1 MGMKFVRSIKKK
13 YWTALQILD
22 KNVIFFITQP
32 KLKSKSD
39 RNYPSDCFHICN
51 PSLKKISKNYSSGI
65 YKWSPHGEHNRYQ
78 GVTAEYNINS
88 DLRTDLSV
96 YRHIF
101 DITSGASY
109 KVVNNDEFSPL
120 FASNFTVS
128 GGVFGERY
136 KSGDIFYLVGCAIP

>member
-1 MGMKFVRSIKKK
+1 MGMKFVGSIKKK
-13 YWTALQILD
+13 DWTALQILD

-78 GVTAEYNINS
+78 GVTAKYSRNY

-96 YRHIF
+96 YRRIAT
-101 DITSGASY
+101 IKSGSSC
-109 KVVNNDEFSPL
+109 KLGNNDKFSPL
-120 FASNFTVS
+120 FTSNCTGS
-128 GGVFGERY
+128 GGVFGERD
-136 KSGDIFYLVGCAIP
+136 KSGDIFYLLGCAIP